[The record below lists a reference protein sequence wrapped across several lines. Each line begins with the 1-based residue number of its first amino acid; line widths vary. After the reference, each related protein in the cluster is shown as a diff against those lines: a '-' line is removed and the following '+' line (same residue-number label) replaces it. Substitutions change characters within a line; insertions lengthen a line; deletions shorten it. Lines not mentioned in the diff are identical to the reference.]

1 MTDCQLDQPTT
12 SPNWI
17 NGGGYHGLTATG
29 DTYDYRS
36 RMDDLAAHNVAK
48 VEIKFKGQMV
58 EQDWDVW
65 RFEPDGK
72 GCFATS

>member
-1 MTDCQLDQPTT
+1 
-12 SPNWI
+12 
-17 NGGGYHGLTATG
+17 
-29 DTYDYRS
+29 
-36 RMDDLAAHNVAK
+36 MDDLAAHNVAK